1 MKTYMKLAEELT
13 KNTKI
18 VSRDPGDPVEVLT
31 HPEPWKVVGCG
42 NYAAVFLHPE
52 FPDLVVKIYGRNPEG
67 LREEILVYETLG
79 EHPAYSQCYGYGE
92 RHLILKRIKGV
103 TLYDCL
109 HKGIKI
115 PQTVIR
121 DVDNALSYARGLGLF
136 PRDVHGKNV
145 MLLDGRGIIVDVSD
159 FCKREK
165 CSKWNDLRKAYYR
178 VYLPVFYNYPVKLPY
193 PVLNAVRI
201 GYRWYKKWKRSN

>member
-67 LREEILVYETLG
+67 LLCTRPLVNTL
-79 EHPAYSQCYGYGE
+79 P
-92 RHLILKRIKGV
+92 
-103 TLYDCL
+103 
-109 HKGIKI
+109 I
-115 PQTVIR
+115 P
-121 DVDNALSYARGLGLF
+121 NAMAM
-136 PRDVHGKNV
+136 V
-145 MLLDGRGIIVDVSD
+145 
-159 FCKREK
+159 
-165 CSKWNDLRKAYYR
+165 
-178 VYLPVFYNYPVKLPY
+178 
-193 PVLNAVRI
+193 NAI
-201 GYRWYKKWKRSN
+201 